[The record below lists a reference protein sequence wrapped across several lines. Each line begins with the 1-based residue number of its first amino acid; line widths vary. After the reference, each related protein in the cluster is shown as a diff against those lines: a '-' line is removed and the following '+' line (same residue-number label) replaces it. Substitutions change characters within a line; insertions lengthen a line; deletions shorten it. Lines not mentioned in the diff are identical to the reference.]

1 MLETAIAVLTYYGAA
16 YGILTT
22 ELMYFPTMWLN
33 TVYLLLYQVL
43 AQSVVLTYQAQYEL
57 RTMWYLPTKCKKFFG
72 YGAFETCF
80 INRLKKRIV
89 KKKENKEYVPRTFN
103 PDEQ

>member
-1 MLETAIAVLTYYGAA
+1 MLETVIAVLTYYGAA

-43 AQSVVLTYQAQYEL
+43 AQSVVLTYQAQYKL
-57 RTMWYLPTKCKKFFG
+57 RTM
-72 YGAFETCF
+72 
-80 INRLKKRIV
+80 
-89 KKKENKEYVPRTFN
+89 
-103 PDEQ
+103 